1 MKKLLFIAVAAL
13 LYACGGGEHT
23 HDHANHDHGDENATP
38 VAQTVSYGEAF
49 DTTGATPIA
58 MVSQQLAESGSVEGV
73 YKAKIV
79 ESCQKMGCW
88 MSIES
93 PDQES
98 MMVFMNDHSFF
109 VPKQGVNGLDCYV
122 TGQAYYDTLSVDF
135 QKHLLEDANAPQE
148 EIDAITEDKYEMAF
162 NAMGVV
168 IEDYVP
174 SEEEGEGEEHD
185 HEGHDH
191 EGHDQD
197 HDGHDHDHGAEG
209 EE

>member
-1 MKKLLFIAVAAL
+1 MKKLLFIAAAAL

-23 HDHANHDHGDENATP
+23 HDHADHDHGDENATP

-109 VPKQGVNGLDCYV
+109 VPKQGVSGLDCYV

-135 QKHLLEDANAPQE
+135 QKHLLEDANAPLE

-168 IEDYVP
+168 IQDYVP
-174 SEEEGEGEEHD
+174 SEEDMEGEEHD

-191 EGHDQD
+191 D
-197 HDGHDHDHGAEG
+197 HDGHDHGGEG